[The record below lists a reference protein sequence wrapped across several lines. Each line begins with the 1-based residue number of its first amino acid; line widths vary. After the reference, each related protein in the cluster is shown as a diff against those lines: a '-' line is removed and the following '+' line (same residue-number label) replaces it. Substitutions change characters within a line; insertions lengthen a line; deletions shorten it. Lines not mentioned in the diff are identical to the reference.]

1 MQMQQ
6 DPKNNANSFE
16 KDLGLELLMNPK
28 KRLGSDAVSLS
39 SRSSF
44 NDDKISVKSG
54 SIRSIEIRPDV
65 IDVGNHINMNQDD
78 DDEYETETDDVSYE
92 SEMPSQLKNNGG
104 DRRSKFQ
111 QQYQQQQQG
120 GDNTSDEGSQ
130 LESLGS
136 IMHEQRR
143 RLSDEDILIMKKE
156 MLYQFERLEKKG
168 MKLPKKFTLSS
179 SLEEMKAEFE
189 RLKRDRAIDS
199 SVKLQRRMMMAVV
212 SGVEWCNSKFDPIG
226 AKLDGWSDSVYENID
241 DYDDVFEE
249 LYDKYKGKANFPPE
263 IKLLMLLGGSGFMFH
278 MTNSMFKSQLP
289 GLNDILKQNPELARN
304 LAAATSSHMAQ
315 QQSGA
320 NNLFGNLGGMFSNFF
335 GGGGQQQ
342 QQQAQPDFMNHSP
355 PPYIPVPPM
364 QNNRIPQQ
372 YPSQQQQ
379 QRVNMKGPSNVED
392 LLREFENNNID
403 NDRIE
408 AMSSIAESELD
419 ALTADDSSSING
431 ILMGKKKNKGKKGRT
446 LNL

>member
-16 KDLGLELLMNPK
+16 KDFGLELLMNPK

-78 DDEYETETDDVSYE
+78 DEYETETDDVSYE
-92 SEMPSQLKNNGG
+92 SEMPSQLKNNSGE
-104 DRRSKFQ
+104 RRSKFQ
-111 QQYQQQQQG
+111 QQYQQQQG
-120 GDNTSDEGSQ
+120 GDTSDEGSQ

-136 IMHEQRR
+136 IMHEKRR

-199 SVKLQRRMMMAVV
+199 SVKLQRRMMMAAV
-212 SGVEWCNSKFDPIG
+212 SGIEWVNGKFDPIG

-241 DYDDVFEE
+241 DYDETMEE
-249 LYDKYKGKANFPPE
+249 LYEKYKGKANFPPE
-263 IKLLMLLGGSGFMFH
+263 IKLLMLLGGSAFMHH
-278 MTNSMFKSQLP
+278 MTHSMFKSQLP
-289 GLNDILKQNPELARN
+289 GLDSILKQNPELARN
-304 LAAATSSHMAQ
+304 LAAATSQHMAQ

-320 NNLFGNLGGMFSNFF
+320 NNLFGNLGGIFSSFF
-335 GGGGQQQ
+335 GGGQQQQ

-355 PPYIPVPPM
+355 PPYIPVPPI
-364 QNNRIPQQ
+364 NDHRIPQQ

-431 ILMGKKKNKGKKGRT
+431 ILMGKKKNKGRKGKT

>member
-6 DPKNNANSFE
+6 DPKNNANGFE
-16 KDLGLELLMNPK
+16 KSLGLDLLMNPK
-28 KRLGSDAVSLS
+28 KRMGSDAVSLS

-65 IDVGNHINMNQDD
+65 IDVANHINMNRNSEEN

-92 SEMPSQLKNNGG
+92 SEMPPQLKNGG
-104 DRRSKFQ
+104 AGRSKFQ
-111 QQYQQQQQG
+111 QQYQQG
-120 GDNTSDEGSQ
+120 GDATSDEGSQ

-143 RLSDEDILIMKKE
+143 RLSDEDVLIMKKE
-156 MLYQFERLEKKG
+156 LLYQFERLEKKG

-241 DYDDVFEE
+241 DFDESFEE
-249 LYDKYKGKANFPPE
+249 LYEKYKGKANFPPE

-278 MTNSMFKSQLP
+278 LQNSMFKSQLP
-289 GLNDILKQNPELARN
+289 GLSDILKQNPELARN

-320 NNLFGNLGGMFSNFF
+320 NNLFGNLGGLFSNFF
-335 GGGGQQQ
+335 GGGGQQPQ

-355 PPYIPVPPM
+355 PPYIPVPPI
-364 QNNRIPQQ
+364 NDHRIPQQ

-408 AMSSIAESELD
+408 AMSSINESELGE
-419 ALTADDSSSING
+419 LTADDDSSING
-431 ILMGKKKNKGKKGRT
+431 ILMGKKKSKGRKGKT